1 MSDPLENIIL
11 PGPEEHRGKRG
22 TYVGC
27 DKGPPSYNVSELTPV
42 HRQIIK
48 ALADNDMKVSEVAR
62 ALFMHRNTILY
73 NVARIK
79 KITDKDPLNFFDL
92 HDLVR
97 EVKEGSACKL

>member
-1 MSDPLENIIL
+1 MSVPFGNIIL
-11 PGPEEHRGKRG
+11 PDREEHCGERG

-27 DKGPPSYNVSELTPV
+27 DKAPPSYNVSELSPV

-62 ALFMHRNTILY
+62 ALFMHRNTVLY
-73 NVARIK
+73 NVERIK

-92 HDLVR
+92 HDLVM
-97 EVKEGSACKL
+97 EVKEYERCRL